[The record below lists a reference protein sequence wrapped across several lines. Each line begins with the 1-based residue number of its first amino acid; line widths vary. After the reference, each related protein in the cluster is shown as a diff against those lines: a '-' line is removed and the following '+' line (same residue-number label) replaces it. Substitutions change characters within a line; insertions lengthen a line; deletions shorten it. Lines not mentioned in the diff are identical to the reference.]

1 MTDTDFLRHYCQ
13 SVGDV
18 QDFFREWLFRDALP
32 LWYTAGADQSFGG
45 FYERLNLD
53 GSPHNIDRRTRV
65 AARQVYSYATAQKM
79 GYRGSADDAIAHGLA
94 WLAGP
99 ARTGVNGTVSSIVGP
114 DGRAVRPDFDLYD
127 HAFVLLA
134 YASAWS
140 ASQEPR
146 LRDAAIGIRDR
157 IIDRYAHPVAGF
169 WDNDAR
175 EAPLKANPHMHL
187 LEACLAWIEAGGDP
201 DWRNLAAGIVE
212 LCFERFIDQQSGA
225 LREFFNADWLPVTGD
240 AGRILEPGHQF
251 EWAWLLL
258 RWSRHSGD
266 DRCLAA
272 AERLVDIG
280 ETYGV
285 DPVRNVAL
293 NEIWDDFSA
302 KDASARLWPQTERV
316 KAHCALLPIRTDAR
330 LRRDS
335 IKKLLK
341 ALDGMRQYLTG
352 GVPGLYRDRML
363 ADGSFV
369 EESAPAS
376 TLYHIVC
383 AIEELCSV
391 DYEDRSGSSVIRSAL

>member
-1 MTDTDFLRHYCQ
+1 MSRLDILRSSGEMIEDGQ
-13 SVGDV
+13 N
-18 QDFFREWLFRDALP
+18 FFRRWLFRDALP
-32 LWYTAGADQSFGG
+32 LWYTKGADQSFGG

-53 GSPHNIDRRTRV
+53 ASPHNIDRRTRV
-65 AARQVYSYATAQKM
+65 AARQVYSYATAWKM
-79 GYRGSADDAIAHGLA
+79 GYRGSVDDAIAHGLA

-99 ARTGVNGTVSSIVGP
+99 ARIDASGTVCAVVTP
-114 DGRAVRPDFDLYD
+114 DGRAVRAGFELYD

-140 ASQEPR
+140 ASQDPG
-146 LRDAAIGIRDR
+146 LRNAAIGIRDR
-157 IIDRYAHPVAGF
+157 IIDRYAHPLAGF
-169 WDNDAR
+169 WDNDER

-187 LEACLAWIEAGGDP
+187 LEACLAWMEVDGDP
-201 DWRNLAAGIVE
+201 VWTQLADQIVR
-212 LCFERFIDQQSGA
+212 LCFERFIDRKSGA
-225 LREFFNADWLPVTGD
+225 LREFFDTNWQPMNGD
-240 AGRILEPGHQF
+240 EGRILEPGHQF

-272 AERLVDIG
+272 AERLVAIG

-285 DPVRNVAL
+285 DPVRNVAV

-316 KAHCALLPIRTDAR
+316 KAHCALLAVRNDAR

-335 IKKLLK
+335 INKLLK

-352 GVPGLYRDRML
+352 GVRGLYRDRML

-383 AIEELCSV
+383 AIQELCAVS
-391 DYEDRSGSSVIRSAL
+391 YEDRSGLSVLRSAL

>member
-1 MTDTDFLRHYCQ
+1 MSKLDILRSSGEIIEDGQ
-13 SVGDV
+13 N
-18 QDFFREWLFRDALP
+18 FFRRWLFRDALP
-32 LWYTAGADQSFGG
+32 LWYTEGADQSSGG

-65 AARQVYSYATAQKM
+65 AARQIYSYATAQQM
-79 GYRGSADDAIAHGLA
+79 GYRGLADDAIAHGLA

-99 ARTGVNGTVSSIVGP
+99 ARTGASGTVYSVVAP
-114 DGRAVRPDFDLYD
+114 DGRVVRPGFDLYD

-140 ASQEPR
+140 VSQDPG
-146 LRDAAIGIRDR
+146 LRDAAIRIRDR

-169 WDNDAR
+169 WDNDVR

-187 LEACLAWIEAGGDP
+187 LEACLAWMEAGGDP
-201 DWRNLAAGIVE
+201 VWRHLAAEIVD
-212 LCFERFIDQQSGA
+212 LCFDSFIDRESGA
-225 LREFFNADWLPVTGD
+225 LREFFDAGWQPMTGD

-280 ETYGV
+280 ETFGI
-285 DPVRNVAL
+285 DPVRNVAM
-293 NEIWDDFSA
+293 NEIWDDFST

-316 KAHCALLPIRTDAR
+316 KAHCAFLAVRSDAR
-330 LRRDS
+330 LRRES
-335 IKKLLK
+335 INKLLK
-341 ALDGMRQYLTG
+341 ALEGMRQYLTG
-352 GVPGLYRDRML
+352 GVRGLYRDRML

-383 AIEELCSV
+383 AIQELCSV
-391 DYEDRSGSSVIRSAL
+391 DCEDRPG